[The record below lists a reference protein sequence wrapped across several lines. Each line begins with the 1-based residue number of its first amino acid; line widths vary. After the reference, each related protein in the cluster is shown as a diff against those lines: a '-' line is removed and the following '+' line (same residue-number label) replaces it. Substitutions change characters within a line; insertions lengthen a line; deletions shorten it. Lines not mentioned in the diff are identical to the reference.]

1 MYHVCVCNI
10 HVYILCNFFVG
21 KLSLSVMSG
30 VSPVSSHSPDE
41 VLTADL
47 GSVDTKVE
55 QSTYEPAEF
64 SIEEV

>member
-1 MYHVCVCNI
+1 
-10 HVYILCNFFVG
+10 
-21 KLSLSVMSG
+21 MSG

-64 SIEEV
+64 SIEEVRNKGIIKEIKSRKAKIESGS